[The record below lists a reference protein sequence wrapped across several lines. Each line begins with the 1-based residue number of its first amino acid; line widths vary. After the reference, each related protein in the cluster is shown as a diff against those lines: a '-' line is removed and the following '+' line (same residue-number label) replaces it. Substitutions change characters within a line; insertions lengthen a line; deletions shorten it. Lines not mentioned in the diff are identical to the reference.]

1 MSSTIQSTFWGGQ
14 WVMIN
19 LENNNLAFH
28 HNSNVYSV
36 YIQSMWHMKGN
47 NNIFK
52 SWRNNLINLKNHYC
66 KLYSN
71 FAQSVTE
78 EGQVSRQ
85 LDWRIVTN
93 EGPWFSLFSPFS
105 IFSLFSLI
113 SLISLI
119 SLQFPSTELFPL
131 HKFQKWDCRC
141 RWAYS
146 FGIGEIWWMV
156 LHCTVRVLC
165 CAVQVL
171 CFTGAM
177 LCCAVLCCT
186 VL

>member
-1 MSSTIQSTFWGGQ
+1 MQFLSSTIQSTFWGGQ

-93 EGPWFSLFSPFS
+93 EGPCYWSPK
-105 IFSLFSLI
+105 ITKI
-113 SLISLI
+113 
-119 SLQFPSTELFPL
+119 
-131 HKFQKWDCRC
+131 
-141 RWAYS
+141 WAKTDIKRS
-146 FGIGEIWWMV
+146 FFARRAKKVIG
-156 LHCTVRVLC
+156 
-165 CAVQVL
+165 Q
-171 CFTGAM
+171 TGA
-177 LCCAVLCCT
+177 LICDNSPI
-186 VL
+186 